1 MIDKIKKEEIFTFD
15 FMWSS
20 TDRVIVN
27 KINEIIDYIN
37 KKESEDKQW
46 VK

>member
-15 FMWSS
+15 FMQSS

-37 KKESEDKQW
+37 KKESEDKQ
-46 VK
+46 

>member
-15 FMWSS
+15 FMRSS

-37 KKESEDKQW
+37 KKESEDKQ
-46 VK
+46 